1 MLVETNDL
9 VTARNAAET
18 VGVTFLRF
26 QELVRLGT
34 LKPFVTIDGQAF
46 YHRAEVLALRRY
58 VETMDGKRP
67 SRPLPRMQDLF

>member
-1 MLVETNDL
+1 MLVETSDL
-9 VTARNAAET
+9 VTARHAAELA
-18 VGVTFLRF
+18 GVAFLRF

-34 LKPFVTIDGQAF
+34 LKPFVVIDGIAF
-46 YHRAEVLALRRY
+46 YHRSEVLALRRY

>member
-9 VTARNAAET
+9 VSARNAAELA
-18 VGVTFLRF
+18 GVTLLRF

-34 LKPFVTIDGQAF
+34 LKVFVRIDEQAF
-46 YHRAEVLALRRY
+46 YHRSEVLALRRY